1 VEELRVSLDG
11 EKLRKAVDF
20 MLGPSAEGEEYTDAT
35 LWVGYAENDEK
46 QKVYG
51 LHLSNSEY
59 PEEGCLTLAEL
70 PSPLPTASGVE
81 VKGQPVAWQYQFE
94 PGLPWHTV
102 DYEDMLPKTSSFPD
116 LQFRPLYASPLP
128 TVEVTEGEAPMIM
141 RMVAVGNALAGWMD
155 MSNPGAKTD
164 WAKWR
169 DTSAEAL
176 KLATAALSQNKG
188 E

>member
-1 VEELRVSLDG
+1 MTQISNERLDDRIRALKIWIESGRSSAPDLDRDTLSALTELQALRASSGVEELRVSLDG

-51 LHLSNSEY
+51 LHLNNSEY

-70 PSPLPTASGVE
+70 PSPLPT
-81 VKGQPVAWQYQFE
+81 
-94 PGLPWHTV
+94 
-102 DYEDMLPKTSSFPD
+102 
-116 LQFRPLYASPLP
+116 
-128 TVEVTEGEAPMIM
+128 VEVTEE
-141 RMVAVGNALAGWMD
+141 MVERAYA
-155 MSNPGAKTD
+155 D
-164 WAKWR
+164 WAAS
-169 DTSAEAL
+169 TEAQDWDAGEMQSIFRISL
-176 KLATAALSQNKG
+176 NHLTAALSQKKG